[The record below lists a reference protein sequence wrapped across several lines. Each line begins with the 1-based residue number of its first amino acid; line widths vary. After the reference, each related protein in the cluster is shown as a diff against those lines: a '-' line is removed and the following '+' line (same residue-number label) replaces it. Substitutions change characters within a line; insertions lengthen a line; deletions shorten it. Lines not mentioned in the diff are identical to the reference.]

1 MKPHKPRL
9 CPYNLTIEQRNQY
22 IHEYNE
28 NGQETFQAHCLIE
41 NQKPMPCAGKPAGHG
56 ALDDAH
62 EGGEPAGRSIL

>member
-41 NQKPMPCAGKPAGHG
+41 NQKPMSCAGKACG
-56 ALDDAH
+56 AWRF
-62 EGGEPAGRSIL
+62 GRCTRRG